1 MCRRNAQVAAAAGR
15 KDLVQVRQTADDVFI
30 SYFNIISFYRFSP
43 LDIALVP
50 FYILVFIILFLLDF
64 HFHHMHNI
72 VARAEAPYCIQRVI
86 SFEKV
91 HIDRNCMFVCM
102 VGMFLCVVRSGRWLV
117 FKSLMR

>member
-15 KDLVQVRQTADDVFI
+15 KDLVQVRQTADDVSI

-64 HFHHMHNI
+64 LDIFTT
-72 VARAEAPYCIQRVI
+72 CTT
-86 SFEKV
+86 
-91 HIDRNCMFVCM
+91 
-102 VGMFLCVVRSGRWLV
+102 
-117 FKSLMR
+117 